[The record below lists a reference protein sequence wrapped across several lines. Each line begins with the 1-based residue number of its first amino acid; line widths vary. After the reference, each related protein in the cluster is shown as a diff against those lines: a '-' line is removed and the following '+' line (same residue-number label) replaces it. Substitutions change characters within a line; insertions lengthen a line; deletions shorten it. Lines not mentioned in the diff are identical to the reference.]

1 MVFEVTA
8 LGGVNRNRKHLPG
21 CDILMES
28 TSLTYHVPAGR
39 NMNAGKKWPE
49 AYLALLSLSHWGTFS
64 SHLFNSGLCKVRGPG
79 P

>member
-1 MVFEVTA
+1 MGWSLKVTA
-8 LGGVNRNRKHLPG
+8 IGTVNRNRKYLPD

-49 AYLALLSLSHWGTFS
+49 AGTFS